1 MSLALHPLV
10 CFVSDRCSAKHPDGY
25 KPAVVIRRGLR
36 NLASSHTTP
45 DPSSVGLSD
54 QPVLSSP
61 DDAGEF
67 VTDASSQVS
76 TPKSFRMSGGLGED
90 GRESSATPA
99 TPPTPLTVDAED
111 DASPAGRGAEVDEVV
126 DLITPCKPSKPRSPP
141 SRHVRGNGEVPSRL
155 KRNGKLPTPSMGR
168 LFIERAEVANDFAD
182 SSSTSLERS
191 KKKKSAARSKQTQE
205 SIRSSPSP
213 RSPRS
218 PKTSSHAALASY
230 ILKKGLPMHLLPNA
244 DNPKSEGDAAN
255 IKAGNMQ
262 DSDFSLILSACARRS
277 QRALARPFVAARR
290 KKQIGADCSIV
301 SFYRDD
307 KERSQFFDE
316 HVIKKLFPRHV

>member
-1 MSLALHPLV
+1 
-10 CFVSDRCSAKHPDGY
+10 
-25 KPAVVIRRGLR
+25 
-36 NLASSHTTP
+36 
-45 DPSSVGLSD
+45 
-54 QPVLSSP
+54 
-61 DDAGEF
+61 
-67 VTDASSQVS
+67 
-76 TPKSFRMSGGLGED
+76 MSGGLGED
-90 GRESSATPA
+90 GRECSATPA
-99 TPPTPLTVDAED
+99 TPPTPLTIDVED
-111 DASPAGRGAEVDEVV
+111 DASPAARSAEADEVI
-126 DLITPCKPSKPRSPP
+126 DLITPSKPSKPRSPP
-141 SRHVRGNGEVPSRL
+141 SRHVRGNGEVPSSL
-155 KRNGKLPTPSMGR
+155 KRNGKLPTPSMGG
-168 LFIERAEVANDFAD
+168 LSIKCAEVANDFAD
-182 SSSTSLERS
+182 SSATSLKRS
-191 KKKKSAARSKQTQE
+191 KKKSASRSKQTQE